1 MGQFTLNVFGKD
13 SNLNNNVKRSLRVT
27 NPIPAFGGNDGLS
40 NEEIR
45 YLIKY
50 NFSSQDRCVTLNDY
64 LFKVFT
70 MPGKFGSPF
79 RANAFKENNKVVISI
94 LSLDSQNKLSNTSNN
109 ILKNNIAE
117 YLSNYRMINDY
128 VEIRDGRIFNIG
140 IDVYLFVRD
149 GNDSIVVNDVINVI
163 KKYFNVQNKQMNE
176 DIMLNSLFNK
186 IMDVEGVN
194 NIIDLKIFNK
204 VGGNYSI
211 NPIEQEILNET
222 TGEIKIINN
231 TIYSTQDSMFE
242 IKYPEKDIRVFLK
255 KRVNA

>member
-1 MGQFTLNVFGKD
+1 
-13 SNLNNNVKRSLRVT
+13 
-27 NPIPAFGGNDGLS
+27 
-40 NEEIR
+40 
-45 YLIKY
+45 
-50 NFSSQDRCVTLNDY
+50 
-64 LFKVFT
+64 
-70 MPGKFGSPF
+70 
-79 RANAFKENNKVVISI
+79 
-94 LSLDSQNKLSNTSNN
+94 
-109 ILKNNIAE
+109 
-117 YLSNYRMINDY
+117 MINDY